1 MVAADPQRVETE
13 SLQVANLPLS
23 LSRITQFVHDID
35 PVLDPK
41 GPERLAYLRCLLSFL
56 EWSRQPQLSRGRLQ
70 QLCDHWK
77 LAQHEGD
84 RAICRWRN
92 HDRELASHLARAIEA
107 IELVERALAIY
118 DQKIGRASNKPWWRA
133 LRWHRITMTA
143 EDFRVLGLGRHS
155 IELLD
160 ASRTDSDRR
169 AQMLRDLFVVDF
181 DRWQQVG
188 GKWSETWLGELERQ
202 ATDYWTIRFA
212 ESQALWTR
220 SRATLI
226 TGLRLF
232 FEVLEGVTASAVKRS
247 EEMVLALSR
256 SNVARLRE
264 LRAEI
269 PSVPFSSPVLGPAFD
284 AEADSALCQL
294 AILQGTELDRRQ
306 ASHPPDR
313 PVAN

>member
-1 MVAADPQRVETE
+1 
-13 SLQVANLPLS
+13 
-23 LSRITQFVHDID
+23 
-35 PVLDPK
+35 
-41 GPERLAYLRCLLSFL
+41 
-56 EWSRQPQLSRGRLQ
+56 
-70 QLCDHWK
+70 
-77 LAQHEGD
+77 
-84 RAICRWRN
+84 
-92 HDRELASHLARAIEA
+92 
-107 IELVERALAIY
+107 
-118 DQKIGRASNKPWWRA
+118 
-133 LRWHRITMTA
+133 
-143 EDFRVLGLGRHS
+143 
-155 IELLD
+155 
-160 ASRTDSDRR
+160 
-169 AQMLRDLFVVDF
+169 MLRDLFVVDF

-232 FEVLEGVTASAVKRS
+232 FEVLDGVTATAVKRS

-284 AEADSALCQL
+284 AEADFALCQL